1 MIIRG
6 SGAMGAA
13 GLTGAAACICITLF
27 CTGVSAAG
35 GAPPAGATG
44 IVTRGGTAIAGEVA
58 AGAGVVAASGTTGAL
73 GGITTTDG
81 GRYVA
86 ATEAGV
92 TILGAGGAG
101 ASVAGLG
108 GIAFGAAGAIGVS
121 AFASIAGVAVGG
133 RTTGRAAGCS
143 AAPFCW
149 VIARSTSP
157 GREMCERSILVLI
170 SSSP

>member
-6 SGAMGAA
+6 GGAMGAA
-13 GLTGAAACICITLF
+13 GFTGAGACICITLL
-27 CTGVSAAG
+27 CAGVSAAG
-35 GAPPAGATG
+35 GTPPVGVAGV
-44 IVTRGGTAIAGEVA
+44 VTRGGTAIAGEVVT
-58 AGAGVVAASGTTGAL
+58 GAGVVAAGGATGAL

-81 GRYVA
+81 GLYVA

-108 GIAFGAAGAIGVS
+108 GIAFGATGAAGAS
-121 AFASIAGVAVGG
+121 AFASIAGGAAGG
-133 RTTGRAAGCS
+133 RTTGRATGCS
-143 AAPFCW
+143 AASFCC
-149 VIARSTSP
+149 VRARRTSP
-157 GREMCERSILVLI
+157 GREMCERSILVLN